1 MDDFGIIIIF
11 FVILVGIAIIM
22 IIVGAVGGAV
32 VGSSIRSKYRPF
44 LEKTKQKY
52 NKLISELPSGKHRE
66 DIELAAHDYFKEENF
81 WKTMD
86 KKALESLKKHNLEYL
101 DKKIED
107 FNVYEADKDSILS
120 LLKKLGT
127 KIPASDIDGHLDYR
141 NVDRIKELC
150 EELYFDGKIQRT
162 GNYRYYILKK

>member
-1 MDDFGIIIIF
+1 MSEIIIF
-11 FVILVGIAIIM
+11 FAILVGIGFMLVVIGAAGAGAI
-22 IIVGAVGGAV
+22 
-32 VGSSIRSKYRPF
+32 GSSIRSEYRPF

-52 NKLISELPSGKHRE
+52 NKLISELPSGKQRK
-66 DIELAAHDYFKEENF
+66 DIELAANEYFKEENF

-101 DKKIED
+101 DKKIQD
-107 FNVYEADKDSILS
+107 FNAYETDKNNIVS

-127 KIPASDIDGHLDYR
+127 KIPTSDIDGHLDYR
-141 NVDRIKELC
+141 NLDRIKELC

-162 GNYRYYILKK
+162 GNYRYYILDK